1 MTDILEPALPWD
13 VLREIA
19 FICPQKTCTT
29 LMRTCTFFHHEAAAS
44 ILGHEILLYS
54 PDSTARFLNFLH
66 AGKKPRYPCV
76 RHLDL
81 HYTHSPPSPDSA
93 KALADAIA
101 LMTGLVN
108 LVIHSGEYTI
118 MHWPAVGD
126 AVASL
131 PSLRQ
136 IVIENAGPRSWQI
149 FLSLQSTKFRSVKL
163 HISDSD
169 REPERTPWLSS
180 HPVQLFGRWTSTL
193 TEFQY
198 SSPRLPAP
206 QYTPPFHL
214 EVYPM
219 MRTLSICHGDSM
231 NPSPY
236 IRAFPNLA
244 HLHVHCTSRI
254 YGAVYEDRTSNIR
267 SQREVQLLGPAPQH
281 SGWQELIQFNNN
293 RMDDT
298 PLPPLSTVLADA
310 RPLHLNIHWSP
321 WNLPKTQNSLPEILQ
336 MQGASRLQ
344 SLVVSCEIY
353 EATPV
358 EDVASALC
366 SLATSLAML
375 PGPFRRLRMG
385 IYYLGDTDQ
394 SDKRSPSSVCPSLE
408 HRLTIAV
415 ANGDVETIV
424 QNFVETIPTLE
435 DVLVT
440 YSSKAVELRQATFE
454 HRSGDEAIMRI
465 GGTWVTDDSLYCVRT
480 LAPRRGTKNS
490 PHLFSRS
497 PSILRRMFS
506 IYPCCSRSVHLH
518 ALRLLSALSAR
529 VDACRTHRLLARGAQ
544 YDPHRRLTPRD
555 KEMQVTRYSPL
566 SPRPF
571 CKSPRLVHATLAT
584 QCLVDLSASLH
595 PGPLNRRKG
604 EESTTPH
611 FPALELATCG
621 REFMTASGTQ
631 CVSQVS
637 WKRSTSRYD
646 AQDTYES
653 RVRPGQN
660 APASMFIVTHI
671 ESIRT
676 LCPRLERVNPERP
689 LPASPGVDTHSDA
702 SNVSC
707 KDVCVETGSRF
718 FLLSASQPFQLT
730 NSGPTEA
737 KRATKRGSSASR
749 GTAPPDGR
757 TSTSSDGRVTSTVQ
771 GPPTLHASPPYPFA
785 LSKGGHGRHRPGHE
799 STADAHKANIQ

>member
-13 VLREIA
+13 ILREIA
-19 FICPQKTCTT
+19 FICPRRTCAT
-29 LMRTCTFFHHEAAAS
+29 LMRTCIFFYHEAAAS
-44 ILGHEILLYS
+44 ILGHEIMLYS
-54 PDSTARFLNFLH
+54 TYSTAHFLNFLH

-81 HYTHSPPSPDSA
+81 HYTYSPPSPDSA

-108 LVIHSGEYTI
+108 LVIHSGEYTF

-193 TEFQY
+193 TELRY
-198 SSPRLPAP
+198 SSPRLLAP
-206 QYTPPFHL
+206 QYTPPFHP

-219 MRTLSICHGDSM
+219 MRTLWICHGDSM
-231 NPSPY
+231 VPSPY

-281 SGWQELIQFNNN
+281 SGWQELIQFNGSLSDLYALALNCHISHIKLDN

-310 RPLHLNIHWSP
+310 RPSHLNIHWCP
-321 WNLPKTQNSLPEILQ
+321 WSLPETKNSLPEILQ
-336 MQGASRLQ
+336 TQGASRLQ

-353 EATPV
+353 EATPF
-358 EDVASALC
+358 EDVASALS

-385 IYYLGDTDQ
+385 IYHLGDTDQ

-408 HRLTIAV
+408 QRLTIAV

-435 DVLVT
+435 DVLVR

-454 HRSGDEAIMRI
+454 RQPGGEAVMRI
-465 GGTWVTDDSLYCVRT
+465 GGTWVTDD
-480 LAPRRGTKNS
+480 
-490 PHLFSRS
+490 
-497 PSILRRMFS
+497 
-506 IYPCCSRSVHLH
+506 
-518 ALRLLSALSAR
+518 
-529 VDACRTHRLLARGAQ
+529 
-544 YDPHRRLTPRD
+544 
-555 KEMQVTRYSPL
+555 
-566 SPRPF
+566 
-571 CKSPRLVHATLAT
+571 
-584 QCLVDLSASLH
+584 
-595 PGPLNRRKG
+595 PLN
-604 EESTTPH
+604 
-611 FPALELATCG
+611 CG
-621 REFMTASGTQ
+621 
-631 CVSQVS
+631 
-637 WKRSTSRYD
+637 
-646 AQDTYES
+646 
-653 RVRPGQN
+653 
-660 APASMFIVTHI
+660 MFD
-671 ESIRT
+671 
-676 LCPRLERVNPERP
+676 L
-689 LPASPGVDTHSDA
+689 D
-702 SNVSC
+702 
-707 KDVCVETGSRF
+707 
-718 FLLSASQPFQLT
+718 
-730 NSGPTEA
+730 
-737 KRATKRGSSASR
+737 
-749 GTAPPDGR
+749 
-757 TSTSSDGRVTSTVQ
+757 
-771 GPPTLHASPPYPFA
+771 
-785 LSKGGHGRHRPGHE
+785 
-799 STADAHKANIQ
+799 